1 MTLSLP
7 EGACDCHV
15 HVIGPQDTYP
25 MLPGRRYTPGPAG
38 VQALHGHLRRLGLS
52 RAVIVQPSVYGV
64 DNRLLEESLA
74 QPRGAVRGVAVLG
87 PEVDDGELARLHAA
101 GVRGVRVNLE
111 NAGASD
117 PDALARLLSAWA
129 GRVRGQGWHLQV
141 YASCRALA
149 AAAPRVRKLGVPL
162 VFDHFAMTPAQTAPD
177 DHELRA
183 ILDLVREGAAYVKL
197 SAPYRIGGPIP
208 HRRPRRRG
216 RGDGAGADLCRG
228 QPRPPAV
235 GERLASHQPRPR
247 RRAARSEP
255 LPRRAARAPAGG
267 NRRLAAR
274 RRPAPARAGRQPGPA
289 LRILSSRRFPTQS
302 VKPPSGCRTSRPSRA
317 PRPGAPPCCPWRRA
331 RPGAGAISAPLERRP
346 RTAR

>member
-15 HVIGPQDTYP
+15 HVIGPQDAYP

-111 NAGASD
+111 SAGASD

-197 SAPYRIGGPIP
+197 SAPYRIGGPGGADAVTALARTFAAANPDRLLWASDWP
-208 HRRPRRRG
+208 HTNRAPGAAPHEVSPYRDVPPGRLLEEIAAWLPDAALRRRVL
-216 RGDGAGADLCRG
+216 AD
-228 QPRPPAV
+228 
-235 GERLASHQPRPR
+235 
-247 RRAARSEP
+247 
-255 LPRRAARAPAGG
+255 
-267 NRRLAAR
+267 N
-274 RRPAPARAGRQPGPA
+274 PARLYG
-289 LRILSSRRFPTQS
+289 F
-302 VKPPSGCRTSRPSRA
+302 
-317 PRPGAPPCCPWRRA
+317 
-331 RPGAGAISAPLERRP
+331 
-346 RTAR
+346 

>member
-15 HVIGPQDTYP
+15 HVIGPQDAYP

-38 VQALHGHLRRLGLS
+38 VQALHGHLPRLGLS

-74 QPRGAVRGVAVLG
+74 QPRGAVRGVAVQG
-87 PEVDDGELARLHAA
+87 PEVDDGELARLHAT

-111 NAGASD
+111 SAGASD

-197 SAPYRIGGPIP
+197 SAPYRIGGPGDADAVTALARTFAAANPDRLLWASDWP
-208 HRRPRRRG
+208 HTNRAPGAAPHEVSPYRDVPPGRLLEEIAAWLPDAALRRRVL
-216 RGDGAGADLCRG
+216 AD
-228 QPRPPAV
+228 
-235 GERLASHQPRPR
+235 
-247 RRAARSEP
+247 
-255 LPRRAARAPAGG
+255 
-267 NRRLAAR
+267 N
-274 RRPAPARAGRQPGPA
+274 PARLYG
-289 LRILSSRRFPTQS
+289 F
-302 VKPPSGCRTSRPSRA
+302 
-317 PRPGAPPCCPWRRA
+317 
-331 RPGAGAISAPLERRP
+331 
-346 RTAR
+346 